1 MSACAVILKIVYIK
15 CKSEEETEHKWWI
28 KKKRRKNTEASST
41 DGMAFVFAINNF
53 AISILKIKFFLNGLL
68 MSDVN
73 VFEWVIGRH

>member
-1 MSACAVILKIVYIK
+1 MRRKRNTNDELKK
-15 CKSEEETEHKWWI
+15 N
-28 KKKRRKNTEASST
+28 RRKNTEAFST

-73 VFEWVIGRH
+73 VF